1 VHGAVSIEAGPA
13 AESEVAGA
21 HDAWVA
27 RLRAGD
33 PVALDR
39 LARQESPRVARL
51 LYSMLGPHADMEDLI
66 QNVFLEA
73 CRAMP
78 TYRGDGALS
87 SFVAGI
93 AVRVARRALRPTPW
107 RTRRSEL
114 VAEPVAHSG
123 DPERALRQA
132 EQIRRLHRA
141 LNKIAPRKRI
151 AFVLW
156 ALEGLDV
163 PAIAKLTS
171 ASEAATKSRIF
182 YAQKE
187 LKRMAERDPHLREL
201 IGGGADA
208 S

>member
-1 VHGAVSIEAGPA
+1 
-13 AESEVAGA
+13 
-21 HDAWVA
+21 VA

-33 PVALDR
+33 PLALDR
-39 LARQESPRVARL
+39 LARQEAPRVARL
-51 LYSMLGPHADMEDLI
+51 LYSMLGPHADMEDLV

-78 TYRGDGALS
+78 GYRGDGSLS
-87 SFVAGI
+87 SFIGGI
-93 AVRVARRALRPTPW
+93 TVRVARRAMRPSPW

-114 VAEPVAHSG
+114 VTEPPAHSG

-132 EQIRRLHRA
+132 EQVRHLHRA
-141 LNKIAPRKRI
+141 LQKIAPRKRI

-163 PAIAKLTS
+163 PAIAALTS

-201 IGGGADA
+201 LDGGADA